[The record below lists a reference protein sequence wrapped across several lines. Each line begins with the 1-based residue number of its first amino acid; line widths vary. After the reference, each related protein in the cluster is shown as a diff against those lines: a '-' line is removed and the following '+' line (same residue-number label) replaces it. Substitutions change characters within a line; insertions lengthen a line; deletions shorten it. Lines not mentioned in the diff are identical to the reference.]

1 MNAIVCEADAAPM
14 PQLKHSEERLAP
26 ANPVATTPQSARA
39 GGGGGKLTREA
50 AVTIAVL
57 VVSTFTVILNEMLM
71 AVALPRVMADLAI
84 TASTAQWLTTGY
96 MLTMAVVI
104 PATGFLTERFQMRT
118 VFTLAMSLFVAGTVV
133 AILAPGFNT
142 LLIGR
147 IIQAVGTAIVTPL
160 AYTAVSSLV
169 AAARR
174 GRVMA
179 LVTVAT
185 SLAPSLGPVVSGV
198 ILSQLGW
205 HWIFIAI
212 LPIAVGS
219 LIVGN
224 LMIRVPS
231 TPRKIGLDPLS
242 VVLSAVGFA
251 SLVYGLASLGEG
263 AGHAVVSSRTSL
275 LIGIVVVAAFVMRQ
289 VHLQRFERAQLD
301 MRPFSIRTFSASA
314 LTMVCFMTAGYGMM
328 TLMPV
333 ILQTS
338 YGLSAVQAGLFMAPG
353 GFTIAIVS
361 ALVGRLYDRIGPRPL
376 VITGAL
382 VAAAG
387 QWWLSTLGP
396 GTSIWML
403 LAAYLF
409 IIVGQALMWT
419 PLFAVSLEVL
429 NRHLLPH
436 GSAIVNTI
444 QQLSGAA
451 GIAITFS
458 IMGAASAGY
467 VQAGEAVD
475 AAMAHGAQQ
484 SYLVCSFLALA
495 AFVAALFIR
504 KGATSGGAVVATH

>member
-1 MNAIVCEADAAPM
+1 M
-14 PQLKHSEERLAP
+14 
-26 ANPVATTPQSARA
+26 
-39 GGGGGKLTREA
+39 
-50 AVTIAVL
+50 
-57 VVSTFTVILNEMLM
+57 VS
-71 AVALPRVMADLAI
+71 P
-84 TASTAQWLTTGY
+84 W
-96 MLTMAVVI
+96 
-104 PATGFLTERFQMRT
+104 
-118 VFTLAMSLFVAGTVV
+118 
-133 AILAPGFNT
+133 
-142 LLIGR
+142 
-147 IIQAVGTAIVTPL
+147 
-160 AYTAVSSLV
+160 
-169 AAARR
+169 
-174 GRVMA
+174 
-179 LVTVAT
+179 
-185 SLAPSLGPVVSGV
+185 
-198 ILSQLGW
+198 
-205 HWIFIAI
+205 
-212 LPIAVGS
+212 
-219 LIVGN
+219 
-224 LMIRVPS
+224 
-231 TPRKIGLDPLS
+231 
-242 VVLSAVGFA
+242 
-251 SLVYGLASLGEG
+251 
-263 AGHAVVSSRTSL
+263 TSL
-275 LIGIVVVAAFVMRQ
+275 LTGIVVVAAFVMRQ
-289 VHLQRFERAQLD
+289 VQLQRFERAQLD

-361 ALVGRLYDRIGPRPL
+361 ALVGRLYDRVGPRPL

-419 PLFAVSLEVL
+419 PLFAVSLGVL
-429 NRHLLPH
+429 NGHLLPH

-467 VQAGEAVD
+467 VQGGEAVD

>member
-1 MNAIVCEADAAPM
+1 
-14 PQLKHSEERLAP
+14 
-26 ANPVATTPQSARA
+26 
-39 GGGGGKLTREA
+39 
-50 AVTIAVL
+50 VTIAVL
-57 VVSTFTVILNEMLM
+57 VISTFTVILNEMLM

-118 VFTLAMSLFVAGTVV
+118 VFTLAMSLFVVGTVV
-133 AILAPGFNT
+133 AILAPDFNT

-147 IIQAVGTAIVTPL
+147 IIQAIGTAIVTPL

-174 GRVMA
+174 GHVMA

-185 SLAPSLGPVVSGV
+185 SLAPALGPLISGL

-231 TPRKIGLDPLS
+231 TPRKLGLDPLS

-263 AGHAVVSSRTSL
+263 AGHAVVSPWTSL
-275 LIGIVVVAAFVMRQ
+275 LTGIVVVAAFVLRQ
-289 VHLQRFERAQLD
+289 VHLQRFDRALLD
-301 MRPFSIRTFSASA
+301 MRPFSIRTFSAAA
-314 LTMVCFMTAGYGMM
+314 LTMVCFITAMYGMM

-338 YGLSAVQAGLFMAPG
+338 YGLSAVQAGLFMVPG

-361 ALVGRLYDRIGPRPL
+361 ALVGRLYDRVGPRPL

-396 GTSIWML
+396 GTSIGML
-403 LAAYLF
+403 LAPYLF
-409 IIVGQALMWT
+409 IIVGQAMMWT
-419 PLFAVSLEVL
+419 PLFAVSLGVL
-429 NRHLLPH
+429 NKHLLPH

-444 QQLSGAA
+444 HQLSGAA
-451 GIAITFS
+451 GIAIAFS

-467 VQAGEAVD
+467 VQGGEAVG

-484 SYLVCSFLALA
+484 SYLACSLLALG
-495 AFVAALFIR
+495 AFVAALLIPR
-504 KGATSGGAVVATH
+504 GATSGGAAVVTH

>member
-1 MNAIVCEADAAPM
+1 MNAIVCKADAALM

-26 ANPVATTPQSARA
+26 GNPVATTPQSAQV
-39 GGGGGKLTREA
+39 GSDGGKLTREA

-57 VVSTFTVILNEMLM
+57 VISTFTVILNEMLM

-104 PATGFLTERFQMRT
+104 PATGFLTELFQMRT
-118 VFTLAMSLFVAGTVV
+118 VFTLAMSLFVAGTIV
-133 AILAPGFNT
+133 AIIAPGFNT

-160 AYTAVSSLV
+160 AFTAVSSLV
-169 AAARR
+169 PAARR
-174 GRVMA
+174 GRAMA
-179 LVTVAT
+179 SVTVAT
-185 SLAPSLGPVVSGV
+185 ALAPSLGPVVSGV

-205 HWIFIAI
+205 HWIFITI

-263 AGHAVVSSRTSL
+263 AGHAVVSPWTSL
-275 LIGIVVVAAFVMRQ
+275 LTGIVVVAAFVMRQ
-289 VHLQRFERAQLD
+289 VQLQKSERAQLD
-301 MRPFSIRTFSASA
+301 MRPFSIRTVSASN
-314 LTMVCFMTAGYGMM
+314 
-328 TLMPV
+328 
-333 ILQTS
+333 
-338 YGLSAVQAGLFMAPG
+338 GLGAMQAGLFMAPG

-361 ALVGRLYDRIGPRPL
+361 ALVGRLYDRVGPCPL

-409 IIVGQALMWT
+409 ILVGQALMWT
-419 PLFAVSLEVL
+419 PLFAVSLGVL

-436 GSAIVNTI
+436 GSATVNTI
-444 QQLSGAA
+444 QQLVGAA
-451 GIAITFS
+451 GIAIAFS
-458 IMGAASAGY
+458 VMGAASAAY
-467 VQAGEAVD
+467 VHGGESVN

-484 SYLVCSFLALA
+484 SYLACSVLMLA
-495 AFVAALFIR
+495 AFVAALFIPKR
-504 KGATSGGAVVATH
+504 ATSGGAVVATH